1 MKITELRKAI
11 VSELEAQERDFEK
24 FRVAYL
30 MGNFS
35 FYSAVEWGEDGLIA
49 EALIMFCMGI
59 LNVDDDELIEQVIYD
74 EKYYLKSLTKL
85 WDCNN
90 STSILANAANHA
102 RNKAK
107 GKMVEFIVRLRKDF
121 DF

>member
-1 MKITELRKAI
+1 MKITELREAI

-24 FRVAYL
+24 FRVTYL

-35 FYSAVEWGEDGLIA
+35 FHSAVEWGEDGLIA
-49 EALIMFCMGI
+49 ESLISFCMEI
-59 LNVDDDELIEQVIYD
+59 LNVKDDELIEQVLYD
-74 EKYYLKSLTKL
+74 EKYYLKSLTTL

-107 GKMVEFIVRLRKDF
+107 GRLF
-121 DF
+121 